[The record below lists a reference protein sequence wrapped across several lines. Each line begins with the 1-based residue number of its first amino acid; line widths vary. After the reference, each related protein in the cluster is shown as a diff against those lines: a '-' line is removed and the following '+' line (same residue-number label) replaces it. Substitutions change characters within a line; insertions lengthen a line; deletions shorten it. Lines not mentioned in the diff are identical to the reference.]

1 MKDADFQNLL
11 QGVRELAEA
20 REGHLPKGTHS
31 DHLAEDD
38 VAVVRA
44 RLGFSQS
51 QFAKVLGISV
61 NTLQNWEQKRRRP
74 TGPARVLIRMASKHP
89 DALLEAVA

>member
-51 QFAKVLGISV
+51 QFAKVSTPCKIGSKSGAVL
-61 NTLQNWEQKRRRP
+61 
-74 TGPARVLIRMASKHP
+74 PALP
-89 DALLEAVA
+89 EF